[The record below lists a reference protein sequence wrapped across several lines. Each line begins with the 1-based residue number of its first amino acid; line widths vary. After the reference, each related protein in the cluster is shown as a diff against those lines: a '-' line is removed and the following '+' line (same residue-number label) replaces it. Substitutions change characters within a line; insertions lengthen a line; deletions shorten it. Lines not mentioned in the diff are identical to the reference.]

1 MSRVNND
8 LKSHELEADELQAAS
23 DALLVLT
30 SNRHNVLYAPDVDD
44 VLKAMKILDHIRVRL
59 DDRIALDKSVK
70 VGHPY
75 YDR

>member
-8 LKSHELEADELQAAS
+8 LKSHELEADELQAAY
-23 DALLVLT
+23 DKILILA
-30 SNRHNVLYAPDVDD
+30 SNRHNVLCAHDVDD
-44 VLKAMKILDHIRVRL
+44 VLRVKRIIDHISVRL
-59 DDRIALDKSVK
+59 DDRIALDRTVE